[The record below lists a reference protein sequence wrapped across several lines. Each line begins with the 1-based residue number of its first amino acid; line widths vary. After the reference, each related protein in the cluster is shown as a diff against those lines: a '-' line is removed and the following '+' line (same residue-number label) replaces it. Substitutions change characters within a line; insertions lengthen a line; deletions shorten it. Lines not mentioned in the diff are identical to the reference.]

1 MIHVYKFIVFN
12 TIHINYNIQFIC
24 LSQFSK
30 RENCLTSN
38 FSLILTFDLCVEFF
52 ISQFDSEKRSVSE
65 IFNLMIKESNYNTIY
80 ESLFLVWNISN
91 DKNTISLFENKNDKY
106 LEKIVQV
113 IKTNKIDKIA
123 RIGLMIIRVR

>member
-1 MIHVYKFIVFN
+1 
-12 TIHINYNIQFIC
+12 
-24 LSQFSK
+24 
-30 RENCLTSN
+30 
-38 FSLILTFDLCVEFF
+38 
-52 ISQFDSEKRSVSE
+52 
-65 IFNLMIKESNYNTIY
+65 MIKESNYNTIY